1 MLSGKLICPKC
12 QNNGMSNY
20 LYYDSVKSNVENWFF
35 YNTQPEKKRWKCWAL
50 LELCGKTPNHWYD
63 PCGWCFNP
71 CKYTPDVVTTV
82 NGIEVNRQKDAACG
96 ICCCIIFSC
105 VCYLIY
111 AMYVTVFVWYD
122 IYYYFCKKRK
132 TEKVIFNGN
141 GNMIRDSDSNYW
153 INVNPNLYTENFWCY
168 NYPNL
173 FQCTRC
179 NYFGKSFK
187 EFLDINQSH
196 NYNGDEPTI
205 VNINNN

>member
-1 MLSGKLICPKC
+1 
-12 QNNGMSNY
+12 
-20 LYYDSVKSNVENWFF
+20 
-35 YNTQPEKKRWKCWAL
+35 
-50 LELCGKTPNHWYD
+50 
-63 PCGWCFNP
+63 
-71 CKYTPDVVTTV
+71 
-82 NGIEVNRQKDAACG
+82 
-96 ICCCIIFSC
+96 
-105 VCYLIY
+105 
-111 AMYVTVFVWYD
+111 MYVTVFVWYD

-141 GNMIRDSDSNYW
+141 ENMIRDSDSNYW

-187 EFLDINQSH
+187 EFLDINQPH